1 MFALTFALTY
11 STTNLASFH
20 IVLHSHCI
28 SISQSSA
35 SASASPAAP
44 TSASAFASASAT
56 TTASPVA
63 PALPVTSQAAASTY
77 NASTDVAAPNVGA
90 VLGIGGDLLRPYMGL
105 LPLEQPHDPWTEKA
119 YNPHYA
125 LYSGGGSY
133 EPYLPR
139 PRRDTH
145 IMPSPSAAAAAH
157 MLTPG
162 MLERLLRIK
171 NEFQRRFPHLYQGML
186 NHHTNQTRV
195 VVKPP
200 LLVQLPSSSASSS
213 SSTDNDGNGNR
224 LRLKES
230 EPPVYEL
237 GAAERGLFD
246 DEPEPEPEQEEQEQQ
261 QEQQQERAASGE
273 AKARDQQKQQRR
285 QDDNVDREVDY
296 FHFDD
301 DEADHVQQQHLYNDN
316 DNDNDTDEP
325 IDD

>member
-1 MFALTFALTY
+1 
-11 STTNLASFH
+11 
-20 IVLHSHCI
+20 
-28 SISQSSA
+28 
-35 SASASPAAP
+35 
-44 TSASAFASASAT
+44 
-56 TTASPVA
+56 
-63 PALPVTSQAAASTY
+63 
-77 NASTDVAAPNVGA
+77 
-90 VLGIGGDLLRPYMGL
+90 MGL

-200 LLVQLPSSSASSS
+200 LLVQLPSSRSSASSS
-213 SSTDNDGNGNR
+213 SSIDNGNR

-246 DEPEPEPEQEEQEQQ
+246 DEPEPEPEPEQEEQEQQ
-261 QEQQQERAASGE
+261 QEQEQERAASGE

-285 QDDNVDREVDY
+285 QDDNIDREVDY